1 MSKETPA
8 WLPEAHEFCR
18 SAGIEVSGWG
28 SDTLLVK
35 VESPDRANRV
45 ASQLRPLGFEP
56 IEDEDEAGLLLLSR
70 NPAATRAKQTESWT
84 HVDVSRRP
92 TIERAAPVLEGSL
105 SIWCFWYSIAKAEP
119 KSSDYL
125 LAGCQSFLGL
135 EAPDVPRRTA
145 GPPQFSM
152 ERDSLDANSGGRDG
166 SCRGPEPRSRYID
179 ARIERQATSWDLWLS
194 LCPRFARPP
203 EERDQPAATRTEIGD
218 QVSLMCSVMNRVH
231 KTQQWTV
238 ARGAQEFALSGQVKS
253 GQWWSGQNRPTDVA
267 RDVVLLS

>member
-8 WLPEAHEFCR
+8 WFQEAREFCR

-119 KSSDYL
+119 KSWFYAALASIL
-125 LAGCQSFLGL
+125 LIIFLR
-135 EAPDVPRRTA
+135 DVSRFWGWKLQMSQEELRVRRNFRWSAIPWTRIQA
-145 GPPQFSM
+145 AETGP
-152 ERDSLDANSGGRDG
+152 AGGRNQEAVTLTLA
-166 SCRGPEPRSRYID
+166 SN
-179 ARIERQATSWDLWLS
+179 ARLRLGTFGY
-194 LCPRFARPP
+194 RFAHVL
-203 EERDQPAATRTEIGD
+203 RDRLRKEIN
-218 QVSLMCSVMNRVH
+218 QRRREP
-231 KTQQWTV
+231 K
-238 ARGAQEFALSGQVKS
+238 
-253 GQWWSGQNRPTDVA
+253 
-267 RDVVLLS
+267 

>member
-8 WLPEAHEFCR
+8 WVREAREFCR

-84 HVDVSRRP
+84 NVDVSQRP

-119 KSSDYL
+119 KSWLYAALASIL
-125 LAGCQSFLGL
+125 LIIFLRDVSRFWGWKLQMSPEELRVRRNFRWSAIPWTQIQAAEAGPAGGRSQEAVTLTLASNARLGL
-135 EAPDVPRRTA
+135 GTF
-145 GPPQFSM
+145 G
-152 ERDSLDANSGGRDG
+152 
-166 SCRGPEPRSRYID
+166 Y
-179 ARIERQATSWDLWLS
+179 
-194 LCPRFARPP
+194 RFARSL
-203 EERDQPAATRTEIGD
+203 RDCLRKEIN
-218 QVSLMCSVMNRVH
+218 QRRREP
-231 KTQQWTV
+231 K
-238 ARGAQEFALSGQVKS
+238 
-253 GQWWSGQNRPTDVA
+253 
-267 RDVVLLS
+267 